1 MVMRKYNKP
10 VNRLH
15 KYNNNQYYRIIG
27 INLLY
32 FEIIKIKIDT
42 KIYFNYYYR
51 SQSKSK
57 PKAKVSLQNS
67 LSNFKSLSKFYPE
80 TLLEECPL
88 IPPQPRLSEWPS
100 RSI

>member
-15 KYNNNQYYRIIG
+15 KYNNNKYYRIIG

-32 FEIIKIKIDT
+32 FVIIKIKIDT

-51 SQSKSK
+51 SQSK
-57 PKAKVSLQNS
+57 PKASLKPAYRTAYQT
-67 LSNFKSLSKFYPE
+67 SKAF
-80 TLLEECPL
+80 
-88 IPPQPRLSEWPS
+88 PS
-100 RSI
+100 FIQKLF